1 MLVKNI
7 NNTTASVSFEEKVM
21 AYFKL
26 TKFRLSA
33 LVAFSA
39 GMGYL
44 LGVKQSSSIDWG
56 HFTLFAV
63 GGFLCTASANIINQI
78 IEIRY
83 DALMKRTMNR
93 PLPTGKISVSNA
105 WIYSALL
112 GGIGFTLLF
121 NFINP
126 LCAFISLL
134 SIVLYAFVY
143 TPLKRVGPI
152 AVLVG
157 AIPGAL
163 PTLIGW
169 VAITNEIGFTAMLLF
184 GLQFIWQF
192 PHFWSIAWL
201 GDEDYKRAGFKLL
214 PGSGEKNLNTAFTI
228 MMYTLFLIPLG
239 LLPAYFGITGTWS
252 AVVVTAM
259 GTLFLLQ
266 TFYLM
271 KTCSRKAAFGMLMG
285 SITYLPIVQISFVLD
300 KTPIH

>member
-1 MLVKNI
+1 MLVNKIDNA
-7 NNTTASVSFEEKVM
+7 TTSTSFEEKLV

-44 LGVKQSSSIDWG
+44 LAAKTDIDWN
-56 HFTLFAV
+56 HFSLFAL

-78 IEIRY
+78 KEVGY

-93 PLPTGKISVSNA
+93 PLPTGKLTTTNA
-105 WIYSALL
+105 WIYSMIL
-112 GGIGFTLLF
+112 GVLGFTILF

-126 LCAFISLL
+126 FCAFLSLL

-157 AIPGAL
+157 AVPGAL

-169 VAITNEIGFTAMLLF
+169 VAMTNEIGFTALLLF

-192 PHFWSIAWL
+192 PHFWAIAWL
-201 GDEDYKRAGFKLL
+201 GDEDYKRAGFRLL

-228 MMYTLFLIPLG
+228 MIYTLFLIPLG
-239 LLPAYFGITGTWS
+239 LLPAYFGVTGKVS
-252 AVVVTAM
+252 AVIVTVM
-259 GTLFLLQ
+259 GTLFLMQ

-271 KTCSRKAAFGMLMG
+271 KTCSRKAALGMLIG
-285 SITYLPIVQISFVLD
+285 SITYLPIVQVAFVFD
-300 KTPIH
+300 KL